1 MVVASLGSYNVV
13 GPKSEEKRIMLKKF
27 LLFTIASLVML
38 PALAA
43 KPPPN
48 SDKGNKDGGGVYLAV
63 EFRDQYQYTE
73 DDPPVLVRDDK
84 FGSDGIPPT
93 PDDPVDPYF
102 GEFYINGY
110 ESVST
115 HIDKFRFGL
124 NLSMSPERNFW
135 LDLTACDLGS
145 GCAPPNGLLQGWNVF
160 ATSPDGAQYLKMS
173 ANGDDPDDSKPVNF
187 QLEFFD
193 GSGDGWRIMFNP
205 SECPGTDMVTVTKTS
220 DDPDTWEFVA
230 TEDERACLQ
239 FREGPRKKH
248 YFAGL
253 YSLPF
258 LIRAQAIE

>member
-1 MVVASLGSYNVV
+1 
-13 GPKSEEKRIMLKKF
+13 MLKKF

-48 SDKGNKDGGGVYLAV
+48 SDKGNKDGGGVYLGV
-63 EFRDQYQYTE
+63 VFRDQYHSE
-73 DDPPVLVRDDK
+73 GGPSELVRDDK
-84 FGSDGIPPT
+84 FGSDGIPPA
-93 PDDPVDPYF
+93 PGDP
-102 GEFYINGY
+102 YINGY

-145 GCAPPNGLLQGWNVF
+145 GCAPPDGPLQGWNVF

-173 ANGDDPDDSKPVNF
+173 ANGDNPGDSKSVNF

-205 SECPGTDMVTVTKTS
+205 SECPDTDMVTVTKTS
-220 DDPDTWEFVA
+220 DDPDTWVFEA
-230 TEDERACLQ
+230 TAGKRACLQ

-258 LIRAQAIE
+258 QITAIAQP